1 LYFSVAFKGLIE
13 AGMSATVSVPQYMST
28 LDGTVESVK
37 NVSYI
42 TPEGAECFKV
52 TILLD
57 NPAR

>member
-1 LYFSVAFKGLIE
+1 
-13 AGMSATVSVPQYMST
+13 MSATVSVPQYMST